1 MFEDKK
7 KPKKKPEG
15 YSLSQAF
22 GGKGGNGD
30 NGGNGDDSN
39 KKEIDLKNEK
49 YSANLVKLGEA
60 TKQKSPTHPY
70 LTPKKPT
77 HKP

>member
-7 KPKKKPEG
+7 KPTKKPEG
-15 YSLSQAF
+15 HSLSQAF
-22 GGKGGNGD
+22 GG

-39 KKEIDLKNEK
+39 NKDIDLKKENF
-49 YSANLVKLGEA
+49 SANLKKHGEA
-60 TKQKSPTHPY
+60 TKQQSPTHPY

-77 HKP
+77 HTP